1 MKVLYTPYNSNESL
15 YNKLYTTNYDV
26 MVPSDYMVKK
36 LATEG
41 RLAPIDYKMLNI
53 VSDGYHVYKPYY
65 NYDPS
70 LDKNLYQI
78 DEAYEKKT
86 YPF

>member
-15 YNKLYTTNYDV
+15 YNKLYNASYDV

-41 RLAPIDYKMLNI
+41 RLAPIDYKMLNS
-53 VSDGYHVYKPYY
+53 VSDGYHIYKPYVNLPTTY
-65 NYDPS
+65 NKYE
-70 LDKNLYQI
+70 I
-78 DEAYEKKT
+78 DEDYEKQN
-86 YPF
+86 YPD